1 MAAKT
6 ACHHPHR
13 FCTSTFK
20 VKNNEGYLPRYTEAS
35 LPGEAEKHM
44 GAPLQSELLTRKRPF
59 VGDLCVILRQRAV
72 YHESH
77 LSIWTPRS
85 DGLLWSQRLP
95 KQKRD
100 GINWFSRKGWELGK
114 NSDTRKEDPE
124 GQNWI

>member
-1 MAAKT
+1 MTAKT

-13 FCTSTFK
+13 FCTSAFK
-20 VKNNEGYLPRYTEAS
+20 VENNEGYLPRYTEAS

-59 VGDLCVILRQRAV
+59 VGVLCVILRQRAV

-85 DGLLWSQRLP
+85 EDLTGCFGLNDYQN
-95 KQKRD
+95 KR
-100 GINWFSRKGWELGK
+100 GTVSIGS
-114 NSDTRKEDPE
+114 PE
-124 GQNWI
+124 RAGS